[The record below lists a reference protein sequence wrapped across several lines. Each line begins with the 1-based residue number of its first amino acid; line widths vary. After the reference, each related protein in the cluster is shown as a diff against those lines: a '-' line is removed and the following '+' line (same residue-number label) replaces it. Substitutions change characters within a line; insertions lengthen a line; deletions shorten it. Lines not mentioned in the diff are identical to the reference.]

1 MFRTRVVAID
11 TLEASSWAKALP
23 AAIRL
28 AEKEGASLILAT
40 VVPDFRAMIEAEWSA
55 IGYREMLDSAR
66 TRLRALIDEYPG
78 AADAETIVGSGS
90 VRHGILDIAERKKA
104 DLIVMASHRPTAAD
118 RLIGAHALSVASH
131 ARCSVLLVR
140 P

>member
-1 MFRTRVVAID
+1 MFRKILAAVD
-11 TLEASSWAKALP
+11 TLEPASWAQVLP
-23 AAIRL
+23 IAIEMARRD
-28 AEKEGASLILAT
+28 GAGLILAT
-40 VVPDFRAMIEAEWSA
+40 VVPDLRAMIEAEWSA

-66 TRLRALIDEYPG
+66 TRLRTLIDDYPG

-90 VRHGILDIAERKKA
+90 VWREILDIAERKKA
-104 DLIVMASHRPTAAD
+104 DLIVLSSHRPSAAG
-118 RLIGAHALSVASH
+118 RLIGAHSLSVASH